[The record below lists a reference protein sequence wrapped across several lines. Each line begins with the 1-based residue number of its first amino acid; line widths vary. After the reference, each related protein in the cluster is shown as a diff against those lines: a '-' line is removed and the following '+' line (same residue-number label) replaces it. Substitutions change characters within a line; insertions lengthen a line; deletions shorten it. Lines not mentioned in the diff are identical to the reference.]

1 MERWK
6 SIGILL
12 TVLLLGGSVFAG
24 SITAQS
30 AGKNNKPLKVPIN
43 PVKLESGQIITP
55 LGIYNVTK
63 IYKTP
68 NGVTHMEGKH
78 VSKVQPPAISDK
90 PLKVSINPVKLE
102 SGQIIIPV
110 LAVSAQKENHITPPM
125 NEINLTGQ
133 SVVFFNVANLTPI
146 ENKSRLI
153 LQGTKTP
160 TGCHYNISLHKNNTE
175 GNITE
180 VLRELAVNPT
190 TCQQLVEQGT
200 LSKPLSYKT
209 DGTEFQN
216 KIVFVNKTAKT
227 TTVDST
233 AQATFKTTWY
243 DPINIVVNYVSDTV
257 NWNYDGTTVVPN
269 FWSDAR
275 WPNSLTGWYEVAHT
289 FYPYYDSTHV
299 RASTYDHME
308 NDLFCALQTTNV
320 WYQLNN
326 VTGYANGASDG
337 VVVSWDDGGCSTLLH
352 YEITLS

>member
-1 MERWK
+1 M
-6 SIGILL
+6 
-12 TVLLLGGSVFAG
+12 VGGVFAV
-24 SITAQS
+24 SVAAQS
-30 AGKNNKPLKVPIN
+30 GEKNNNKPLKTPIN
-43 PVKLESGQIITP
+43 PVKLGSGQVITP
-55 LGIYNVTK
+55 FGIYNVTK
-63 IYKTP
+63 RYKTP
-68 NGVTHMEGKH
+68 DGVTHVKGKRI
-78 VSKVQPPAISDK
+78 SKITQPPAINGWIEDAWVNDANRYSDF
-90 PLKVSINPVKLE
+90 LGNWKVP
-102 SGQIIIPV
+102 
-110 LAVSAQKENHITPPM
+110 TPPT

-133 SVVFFNVANLTPI
+133 SVVFFNVTNLTPI

-160 TGCHYNISLHKNNTE
+160 TGCRYNISLHKNNTE
-175 GNITE
+175 GNITK

-190 TCQQLVEQGT
+190 TCQQLVEHGT

-209 DGTEFQN
+209 DGTEFKN

-243 DPINIVVNYVSDTV
+243 DPINFVVNYVSDTV
-257 NWNYDGTTVVPN
+257 NWSYDGTKVSPN

-275 WPNSLTGWYEVAHT
+275 WPNSLTGWYEAAHT

-308 NDLFCALQTTNV
+308 NNLFCALQTTNV

-337 VVVSWDDGGCSTLLH
+337 VVVSWDDGGCSTWLH
-352 YEITLS
+352 YEITFS